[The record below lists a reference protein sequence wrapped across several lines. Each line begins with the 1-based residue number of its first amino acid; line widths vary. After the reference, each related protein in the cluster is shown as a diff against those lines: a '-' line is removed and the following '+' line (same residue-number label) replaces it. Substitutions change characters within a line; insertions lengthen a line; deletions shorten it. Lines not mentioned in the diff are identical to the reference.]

1 MVIEPKRRPRR
12 LKREALV
19 FAHLEH
25 VSKELLLRHPDVVRE
40 FIGRNTGVYA
50 LYRRNRLYYVGLA
63 SALRHRLAAH
73 GKNRHGKMWDHFSI
87 YLTIKDQ
94 HLREIEALLLRIS
107 KPPGA
112 KQSGKLAQSKDMKR
126 QIMSAIRNKNR
137 RETSSLFGSFMPND
151 DAPERASSRGEPEL
165 VRLFPTGVR
174 LKATNKDKTFRAIVR
189 RDGRIR
195 FKGKFYGSLSLA
207 AKAAINRSTNG
218 WWFWQIERGKGNWVR
233 LMKIRKVGTPV
244 YSR

>member
-1 MVIEPKRRPRR
+1 MVQPKRRPRR
-12 LKREALV
+12 LRREALV

-50 LYRRNRLYYVGLA
+50 LYRKNRLYYVGLA
-63 SALRHRLAAH
+63 SALRHRLTAH

-137 RETSSLFGSFMPND
+137 RETSSLFGSFIPED
-151 DAPERASSRGEPEL
+151 DGSTRTPARGDSEL
-165 VRLFPTGVR
+165 RKLFPAGVR
-174 LKATNKDKTFRAIVR
+174 LKATNKGKTFRAIVK
-189 RDGRIR
+189 RDGRVR

-218 WWFWQIERGKGNWVR
+218 WWFWQIERAKGTWIR
-233 LMKIRKVGTPV
+233 LTKIRKIGTPI
-244 YSR
+244 YNR